1 MIKNNNLIQ
10 IFRYESFKELKLK
23 WYTVPAVCSLC
34 LDAGGIYFNCVPF
47 NGWYMNTEI
56 GRDLTEPNRFDKLKV
71 IAKILDL
78 DTSTNV
84 SLWKDEVLVEL
95 NKAIL
100 YSFNKAG
107 VTIVDH
113 HTASESFVKHW
124 ENEMRIR
131 GGTPGDWV
139 WITPPISGHITPIFG
154 MEMLNYVVKPYF
166 EYQVFF
172 YKQLVQ
178 D

>member
-1 MIKNNNLIQ
+1 M
-10 IFRYESFKELKLK
+10 KLK
-23 WYTVPAVCSLC
+23 WYAVPAVSSLL

-56 GRDLTEPNRFDKLKV
+56 GRDLTEPNRFDKLRV
-71 IAKILDL
+71 IAKVLGL

-154 MEMLNYVVKPYF
+154 MEMLNYIIKPYF
-166 EYQVFF
+166 EYQVE
-172 YKQLVQ
+172 K
-178 D
+178 